1 MICSGAAKGNV
12 FLSVIVLETFLSAET
27 WRENFGKI
35 FSIKTFLIKT
45 QAIFDWIYLSLG
57 LRRGNWDYSKEIKDN
72 GRPIKEIEE
81 LRRYLWIMIKV
92 SENWKE
98 TWFFCL
104 LISEKFDASN
114 APLVTHTHTHTH
126 THTSKL
132 KIGSH
137 YWLCFLFFLLSVLFV

>member
-12 FLSVIVLETFLSAET
+12 FLLVIVLETFLSAET

-104 LISEKFDASN
+104 LISEKN
-114 APLVTHTHTHTH
+114 
-126 THTSKL
+126 
-132 KIGSH
+132 
-137 YWLCFLFFLLSVLFV
+137 FF